1 MLSFT
6 FLHGSSFRGTIAGAS
21 DTFIQAC
28 TDGPD
33 YVCNCCNRLM
43 YRKTVTEFSAAKY
56 HKAPTQILAAI
67 SMPSSSYHMTA
78 DKSWICRTCDSSL
91 KRGLMPIQSKVNNLQ
106 LHIIPDDLLELNP
119 LETRLI
125 SLRIPFMT
133 MVALPTGRQRC
144 IHGPAVNVPTDLSSV
159 CSLLPRLPSQSQIL
173 PMKLKR
179 KLSSSGHYI
188 YDFVRPDKVL
198 AALATA
204 ILLYIATMHAHT
216 GYGLYEVLL
225 ISLTVV

>member
-1 MLSFT
+1 MS
-6 FLHGSSFRGTIAGAS
+6 
-21 DTFIQAC
+21 
-28 TDGPD
+28 
-33 YVCNCCNRLM
+33 
-43 YRKTVTEFSAAKY
+43 
-56 HKAPTQILAAI
+56 
-67 SMPSSSYHMTA
+67 
-78 DKSWICRTCDSSL
+78 
-91 KRGLMPIQSKVNNLQ
+91 IQSKVNNSQ

-179 KLSSSGHYI
+179 KLSYSCHYI

-198 AALATA
+198 VALATA
-204 ILLYIATMHAHT
+204 ILLYIATMHART
-216 GYGLYEVLL
+216 GYGLYEVLFCYGVEL
-225 ISLTVV
+225 LHVLFKVHPFTVCLHHEPLPYHTITQSTTIHAV